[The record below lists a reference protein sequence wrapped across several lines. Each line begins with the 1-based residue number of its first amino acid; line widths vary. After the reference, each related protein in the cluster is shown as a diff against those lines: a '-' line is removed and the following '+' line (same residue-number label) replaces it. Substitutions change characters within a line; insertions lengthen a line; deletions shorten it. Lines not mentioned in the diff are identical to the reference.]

1 MGMLWVILVFLI
13 VGLCAAKGK
22 SERRRFLGSVAEWL
36 YAPIGTL
43 LSLLHR
49 CK

>member
-13 VGLCAAKGK
+13 VGLCAARG
-22 SERRRFLGSVAEWL
+22 RRGCRRFAADVAALL
-36 YAPIGTL
+36 YLPIGTL
-43 LSLLHR
+43 LTLMKK